1 MTKMMVCMPKGARL
15 TLDILARPTFYLFPN
30 PSASLTPLLHET
42 FTPSLLEQT
51 ACVILLDWST
61 PWKWLRELR
70 DWISVVMR
78 FLHET
83 TKSSGKANE
92 YERVINENIAQCK
105 EISNCGIELRR
116 IGYPRVFRKT

>member
-1 MTKMMVCMPKGARL
+1 MV
-15 TLDILARPTFYLFPN
+15 DILARLTFSLFPN

-42 FTPSLLEQT
+42 FTPRLLAQT
-51 ACVILLDWST
+51 TCVILLDWST

-83 TKSSGKANE
+83 TKSSEKANE
-92 YERVINENIAQCK
+92 YERVINENIARCK
-105 EISNCGIELRR
+105 EILDCDIELRR
-116 IGYPRVFRKT
+116 IGYPRLLRKT